1 MATTFKNFQPGD
13 ITNTRKLFYEA
24 IPITG
29 SILSGTYLSGTT
41 ETNIKNYSHGMFQ
54 SVYDYPYLS
63 SSANK
68 IFDLSAGFA
77 PTSALS
83 SSSSIQNSKKINMY
97 NNFAQNLAGFDTT
110 GSIRLFDQDGDYN
123 AGGTKLNEC
132 FFIPFTRLLSKDE
145 IKKESFQISVY
156 RSGSNASM
164 SKLETLSDYGAAT
177 NYFVNSPAG
186 EYGLLFSSSAASA
199 TGSNALGIVYYQA
212 GIVVLTASVFQQ
224 TFGMASVTSS
234 WTASV
239 GAALQSAS
247 IQDLA
252 NGCRHRISAI
262 SFNNCTELNS
272 TILTLRA
279 SSNEYNYSSNPTA
292 LSGSKII
299 VKNNNPLS
307 EPVSFITR
315 GSIYSENNECLASFS
330 LSEPL
335 KKTPSSGDISIRV
348 RLDF

>member
-68 IFDLSAGFA
+68 IFDLSAGYA
-77 PTSALS
+77 ATSSLS

-177 NYFVNSPAG
+177 NYYVNSPAG

-224 TFGMASVTSS
+224 TFGMASVTSA

-247 IQDLA
+247 IQQLSD
-252 NGCRHRISAI
+252 GVRHRVTAI
-262 SFNNCTELNS
+262 AFNNTTELNS
-272 TILTLRA
+272 QILIAKKET
-279 SSNEYNYSSNPTA
+279 NEFNYSSNQTYT
-292 LSGSKII
+292 SGSKIL
-299 VKNNNPLS
+299 VKNSNPLNQ
-307 EPVSFITR
+307 PVSYATSV
-315 GSIYSENNECLASFS
+315 GIYSDNNELLAVAK

-335 KKTPSSGDISIRV
+335 RFQPDSATSVKV

>member
-68 IFDLSAGFA
+68 IFDLSAGYA
-77 PTSALS
+77 STSALS
-83 SSSSIQNSKKINMY
+83 SSSSQQNSKKINMY
-97 NNFAQNLAGFDTT
+97 NNFAQNFAGFDTT
-110 GSIRLFDQDGDYN
+110 GSVRLFDQDGDYN
-123 AGGTKLNEC
+123 AGGTKLKEC
-132 FFIPFTRLLSKDE
+132 FFIPFTRLLTKDE

-156 RSGSNASM
+156 RSGSNASL

-177 NYFVNSPAG
+177 NYYVNSPAG

-199 TGSNALGIVYYQA
+199 TGSNALGIIYYQA
-212 GIVVLTASVFQQ
+212 GVVVLTASVFQQ
-224 TFGMASVTSS
+224 TFGMSSVTSS
-234 WTASV
+234 WTASI
-239 GAALQSAS
+239 GAAFQSAS
-247 IQDLA
+247 IQQLSDGL
-252 NGCRHRISAI
+252 RHRVSAI
-262 SFNNCTELNS
+262 SFNNTTELNS
-272 TILTLRA
+272 QVLICRA
-279 SSNEYNYSSNPTA
+279 GTSEYNYSSSPTY

-299 VKNNNPLS
+299 VKNNNPLA
-307 EPVSFITR
+307 EPVSYITKV
-315 GSIYSENNECLASFS
+315 ILLSENGEPLACAAV
-330 LSEPL
+330 SEPL
-335 KKTPSSGDISIRV
+335 KKTPSTELSLKI
-348 RLDF
+348 RLDY